1 MSNKEITIEE
11 WYWLLNRIERIE
23 QELNLQI
30 TIPRPQS
37 QPKYGDITDLKWANE
52 IIDAQRKTIKQL
64 KNEIASLRNEIKYYD
79 QRFENGDGKNG

>member
-11 WYWLLNRIERIE
+11 WYWLLNRIGRIE

-37 QPKYGDITDLKWANE
+37 QPNYGDITDLKWANE

-64 KNEIASLRNEIKYYD
+64 KNENVRLRNEIKYYE
-79 QRFENGDGKNG
+79 QIFKNGEGKNG

>member
-11 WYWLLNRIERIE
+11 WYWLLKRIERIE

-37 QPKYGDITDLKWANE
+37 QPKYGDITDLKFANE

-64 KNEIASLRNEIKYYD
+64 KNENACLRNKIKYYD
-79 QRFENGDGKNG
+79 QRFENGEVKNG